1 MQQQKNL
8 RLIFTFYRSF
18 WFATSIITI
27 ACISI
32 FWKYGILTFKTLFW
46 LKIITLAIVYFF
58 INKHKAKEI
67 YYYQNLGV
75 SKTLLWSST
84 LIFDFTI
91 FLLSIIITYK
101 INDA

>member
-1 MQQQKNL
+1 MQHLKTL
-8 RLIFTFYRSF
+8 RLILTFYRSF
-18 WFATSIITI
+18 LFATSIITT

-32 FWKYGILTFKTLFW
+32 FWKYGISTFATLFW
-46 LKIITLAIVYFF
+46 FKIITLALVYFF
-58 INKHKAKEI
+58 IRTHKAKEF

-75 SKTLLWSST
+75 SKTLLWTST

-91 FLLSIIITYK
+91 FLFSIITTYK